1 MHMTNTRG
9 RIFWTA
15 FALIIIVIGTAI
27 AIRFAKG
34 YRPSRQNIV
43 SGNGLLV
50 ANSSPNGAQIFVNG
64 RFTSATSDTLYLDPG
79 TYDVEIK
86 KDGYFTWA
94 KKLQIEK
101 EVVTQANGVLFPLAP
116 RLTPLTFSG
125 AQEVTPSPDGQ
136 RLAYYTASASA
147 ETKNGW
153 YLLELT
159 DSPLALQRGPKQIAE
174 SSPDF
179 LPENTQVVWS
189 PNSSQL
195 LLISDKRAVL
205 LDPSR
210 LVRLNELPDVK
221 LQLTTIFSQW
231 EEEMYLRDRERLAK
245 FPVEIQA
252 IATASAVN
260 VYFSPDEKQILY
272 TATTSF
278 TLPDTIITAK
288 PGSSSQKESR
298 TTEAGNIYVY
308 DSEEDR
314 QFSMGKDVSY
324 AGWLALQNVKPAPVK
339 KVKGKPVV
347 EEVLPAPVGPK
358 HLLSTDLSSPA
369 LSLQASPSAFTKLQ
383 AETIDVTI
391 QNFLRYHTPL
401 FSHGWQW
408 FPTSRHLVTSDESSI
423 TIVEGDNT
431 NSVKV
436 YSGPFVA
443 GFVYPWPNGSRLI
456 MLTNF
461 NQSSAPTN
469 LYALELK

>member
-1 MHMTNTRG
+1 MLMSNTRG

-15 FALIIIVIGTAI
+15 FALIIIVIGTAV

-79 TYDVEIK
+79 SYDVEIK
-86 KDGYFTWA
+86 KDGFFTWS

-101 EVVTQANGVLFPLAP
+101 EVVTQANGLLFPLAP
-116 RLTPLTFSG
+116 RLTPLTFAG
-125 AQEVTPSPDGQ
+125 AQNVTPSPDGQ
-136 RLAYYTASASA
+136 RLTYYTASASA
-147 ETKNGW
+147 ATKNGW

-174 SSPDF
+174 ASSDF
-179 LPENTQVVWS
+179 MPENTQVVWS

-195 LLISDKRAVL
+195 LLISEQRAVL

-260 VYFSPDEKQILY
+260 VYFSPDEKQLLY
-272 TATTSF
+272 TATSAF
-278 TLPDTIITAK
+278 TLPENIAAVK

-298 TTEAGNIYVY
+298 TTEVGGIYVY

-314 QFSMGKDVSY
+314 QFLMGKDASY
-324 AGWLALQNVKPAPVK
+324 ENWLTLQNVKPTPEP
-339 KVKGKPVV
+339 KVKGKAVAAPVV
-347 EEVLPAPVGPK
+347 AEPAGPK
-358 HLLSTDLSSPA
+358 YLLSTDLSSPA
-369 LSLQASPSAFTKLQ
+369 ISLQASPSAFTKLQ
-383 AETIDVTI
+383 ASTTNGTI

-408 FPTSRHLVTSDESSI
+408 FPTSRHLVTSDDSSI
-423 TIVEGDNT
+423 TIVEGDST
-431 NSVKV
+431 NAVKV
-436 YSGPFVA
+436 YSGPFEA

-469 LYALELK
+469 LYALELR

>member
-1 MHMTNTRG
+1 MSNTRG

-15 FALIIIVIGTAI
+15 FALIIIVIGTAV

-50 ANSSPNGAQIFVNG
+50 ANSNPNGAQIFVNG

-79 TYDVEIK
+79 SYDVEIK
-86 KDGYFTWA
+86 KDGFFTWA

-125 AQEVTPSPDGQ
+125 AQNVTPSPDGQ

-147 ETKNGW
+147 NTKNGW
-153 YLLELT
+153 YMLELT

-174 SSPDF
+174 ASSDF
-179 LPENTQVVWS
+179 MPENTQVVWS

-195 LLISDKRAVL
+195 LLISEKRAVL

-210 LVRLNELPDVK
+210 LVRLSELPDVK

-245 FPVEIQA
+245 FPAEIQK
-252 IATASAVN
+252 IATESAVN

-272 TATTSF
+272 TATQAF
-278 TLPDTIITAK
+278 TLPSAIIPAK
-288 PGSSSQKESR
+288 PGSSTQKETR
-298 TTEAGNIYVY
+298 TTEVGGIYVY

-314 QFSMGKDVSY
+314 QFSLGKDQPYV
-324 AGWLALQNVKPAPVK
+324 AWTALKEAKPSPAPK
-339 KVKGKPVV
+339 ARNAKDTAQ
-347 EEVLPAPVGPK
+347 VLPQPVVGPK
-358 HLLSTDLSSPA
+358 LLLSTDLASPA
-369 LSLQASPSAFTKLQ
+369 LSLQASPSAFTRLQ
-383 AETIDVTI
+383 TEDIDVTI
-391 QNFLRYHTPL
+391 ANFLRYHTPL

-408 FPTSRHLVTSDESSI
+408 FPTSRHLITSDESSI
-423 TIVEGDNT
+423 TVVEYDST
-431 NSVKV
+431 NAVKV

-469 LYALELK
+469 LYALELR

>member
-1 MHMTNTRG
+1 MLMTNTRG

-15 FALIIIVIGTAI
+15 FALIIIVIGTAV

-50 ANSSPNGAQIFVNG
+50 ANSNPTGAQIFVNG

-86 KDGYFTWA
+86 KDGFFTWA
-94 KKLQIEK
+94 KKLTIDK

-116 RLTPLTFSG
+116 RLTPLTFAG
-125 AQEVTPSPDGQ
+125 AQNVTPSPDGQ
-136 RLAYYTASASA
+136 RLAYYSASASA

-174 SSPDF
+174 SASDF
-179 LPENTQVVWS
+179 MPENTQVVWS
-189 PNSSQL
+189 PNSSQI
-195 LLISDKRAVL
+195 LLISDQRAVL

-245 FPVEIQA
+245 FPAEIQA
-252 IATASAVN
+252 IATSSAVN

-272 TATTSF
+272 TATSIF
-278 TLPDTIITAK
+278 TLPENIIPAK

-298 TTEAGNIYVY
+298 TTEIGGIYVY

-314 QFSMGKDVSY
+314 QFLMGKDTSY
-324 AGWLALQNVKPAPVK
+324 EEFVALQSVKPTPAP
-339 KVKGKPVV
+339 KVNSKTPVDPVV
-347 EEVLPAPVGPK
+347 PTPVGPK
-358 HLLSTDLSSPA
+358 HLLSTDLASPA
-369 LSLQASPSAFTKLQ
+369 LSLQATPSAFTKLQ
-383 AETIDVTI
+383 AETINGTI

-423 TIVEGDNT
+423 TIVEGDST
-431 NSVKV
+431 NAVKV

-461 NQSSAPTN
+461 NQSSAPNN
-469 LYALELK
+469 LYALELR